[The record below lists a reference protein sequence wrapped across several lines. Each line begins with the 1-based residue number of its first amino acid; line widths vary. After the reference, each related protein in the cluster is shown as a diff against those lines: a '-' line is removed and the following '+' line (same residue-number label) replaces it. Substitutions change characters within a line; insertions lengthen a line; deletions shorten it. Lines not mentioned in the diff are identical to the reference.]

1 MSFAH
6 LHLHTEYSLLD
17 GAARITDVVE
27 AAAADDQPAI
37 AITDHGNLYGV
48 VDFVKAATKAGI
60 KPIIGIEA
68 YYTEGSRRDRPVGAD
83 NRRYHMN
90 LLAENEVGYRNLLQL
105 SSKAFLDG
113 YYYKPRMDIELLAE
127 HSEGII
133 ATSGCL
139 GGLVPQLLAPDA
151 VSEEGNKA
159 NPRDLEAA
167 VAAAGRFQDVFG
179 RDNFFIEL
187 QDHGIEA
194 QQRIM
199 GDLLEIADQ
208 IGAPLLATNDAHYTR
223 RDEHDAHDVL
233 LCIQT
238 GSLRN
243 EPGRLRFEGSEHY
256 LKSADEMRRLFPDDE
271 FPKACDNTLWIAER
285 ANVEIEFGKILLPQ
299 FPVPEG
305 ETELTYLR
313 RLVEQGIRERYG
325 AEPGAEVWERVEH
338 ELKIIEEMGF
348 PAYFLIVWDLIRHA
362 GENKIRVGPGRGSA
376 AGSIVSYGLG
386 ITAIDPL
393 AHGLIFE
400 RFLNPGRKSMPDID
414 MDFDE
419 RYRGE
424 MIRYAA
430 EKYGSDR
437 VAQII
442 TFATI
447 KGKQALRDAARVLGH
462 PYSMGDRLA
471 KAMPPSI
478 LGKDAT
484 LQQALSPPSSGAASE
499 IKDWYANAHGLRE
512 MYEADPAA
520 KEVVDAARGL
530 EGLRRQDSI
539 HAAAVVIA
547 PEPLTSIVPVQRKG
561 EDAEMVTQFEMH
573 GVEDL
578 GLLKMDFLGLRNLS
592 IIERCLELVE
602 RTTGERVD
610 IDNVPLDDPAT
621 FELLQSGDTIGV
633 FQMEGTPMRALIR
646 SLKPDSFND
655 VIALVALYRPGPM
668 GANMHNLYADR
679 KNGRA
684 EIEELHPVLTDK
696 LADTYQ
702 IMVYQEQVMMVAQ
715 EIAGYT
721 MADADELRRAM
732 GKKIKS
738 VMVAEEEKFVTG
750 TVDQGFPEETGREI
764 FKLIE
769 HFAGYGFNR
778 CLPGDVTV
786 VDTSTGQRRTIGDIF
801 ETQTLPRLTSYDGW
815 NRTTRSPSRVWQN
828 GVKPILKLTTR
839 SGRTIRA
846 TGNHPFRTVAGWK
859 NLADLS
865 DADFVAVGAQ
875 IDWEQSHEMADH
887 EARLLGYVLAEGN
900 TCHPS
905 SFYLYS
911 GDEAV
916 VQDMVTVLRR
926 FTNTQAT
933 VDRSKSAVS
942 IYAARVD
949 RSLTSQAVD
958 FIDELGLRQIG
969 ALEKHIPS
977 AVFCLPS
984 SQMAVVVGAMW
995 SGDGCCH
1002 VSSYGSRS
1010 IYYATSSP
1018 RLATDIG
1025 HLMTRFGIRTTIH
1038 EKRFRY
1044 RGTHKIG
1051 YQIHVVTQEGHERF
1065 ARIVGPHLVGKRASD
1080 LEIVME
1086 SIPPYS
1092 NRRSTLDQVS
1102 APDIF
1107 PLVKSEARRAASE
1120 RGVSI
1125 KEVCRQG
1132 GISERLVHSLDPRKR
1147 GFRTD
1152 TIRLMAKVF
1161 DSEALR
1167 EIGDADVWWDEVRSV
1182 VPDGT
1187 EMTYDLEIPDTHN
1200 FVADDF
1206 VVHNSH
1212 SAGYGLVAYQTA
1224 YLKAHYPPEYLAA
1237 LLTAT
1242 KTNKDRTAVYL
1253 NECRQ
1258 MGIEVLV
1265 PDVNESESDFT
1276 VHEGR
1281 IRFGLSAVRNVGEG
1295 AVEKIVEAREEQP
1308 FESFMDFVNRVDT
1321 SVLNKRSIESLIK
1334 AGAFDVSGD
1343 TRKGLTL
1350 VHSQILDATVERRR
1364 NEEMGQYSL
1373 FAGNDE
1379 SQEEANIEVPDLA
1392 WPQKT
1397 RLAFEKEML
1406 GLYVSDHPLLS
1417 LGAALAAATS
1427 TSIAELGD
1435 LTDRSS
1441 LSVGGIVGSITRR
1454 WTKKGDPMLFFQL
1467 EDLEGS
1473 VECIAFPKTVHD
1485 YGPLIVEDAVLVV
1498 SGNLDHRGDEVKVV
1512 ARELKELEIRDDSTV
1527 RLTIQAARLTPE
1539 IVESLKM
1546 ILNNHPGSASVYL
1559 HMTDNGDTK
1568 VLKLSDAHK
1577 VEPRS
1582 ALFAELKELL
1592 GPKAIL

>member
-48 VDFVKAATKAGI
+48 VDFVKAANNVGI

-68 YYTEGSRRDRPVGAD
+68 YYTEGSRRDRPVGAE

-127 HSEGII
+127 HSEGVI

-151 VSEEGNKA
+151 VSEEGNKGSS
-159 NPRDLEAA
+159 RDIDAA
-167 VAAAGRFQDVFG
+167 VAAAVRFQDVFG
-179 RDNFFIEL
+179 KDNFFIEV

-194 QQRIM
+194 QRRIM
-199 GDLLEIADQ
+199 PDLLEIASRID
-208 IGAPLLATNDAHYTR
+208 APLLATNDAHYTR

-256 LKSADEMRRLFPDDE
+256 LKSSDEMHRLFPGDE

-285 ANVEIEFGKILLPQ
+285 ANVEIEFGKILLPH
-299 FPVPEG
+299 FSVPEG

-313 RLVEQGIRERYG
+313 RLVEQGTRERYG

-348 PAYFLIVWDLIRHA
+348 PAYFLIVWDIIRHA
-362 GENKIRVGPGRGSA
+362 RENRIRVGPGRGSA
-376 AGSIVSYGLG
+376 AGSIVSYCLR
-386 ITAIDPL
+386 ITDIDPL
-393 AHGLIFE
+393 AYGLIFE
-400 RFLNPGRKSMPDID
+400 RFLNPGRQSMPDID

-447 KGKQALRDAARVLGH
+447 KGKQAIRDAARVLGH

-478 LGKDAT
+478 LGKDPT
-484 LQQALSPPSSGAASE
+484 LDQVLSPPSSGAASE
-499 IKDWYANAHGLRE
+499 VKGWYANAHGLRE
-512 MYEADPAA
+512 MYEADPSA
-520 KEVVDAARGL
+520 KEVIDAARGL

-547 PEPLTSIVPVQRKG
+547 PEPLIGIVPVQRKG

-573 GVEDL
+573 GIEAL

-602 RTTGERVD
+602 ETTGERVD
-610 IDNVPLDDPAT
+610 IDNVPTDDPTT
-621 FELLQSGDTIGV
+621 FELLQSGNTIGV
-633 FQMEGTPMRALIR
+633 FQMEGTAMRALIR
-646 SLKPDSFND
+646 SLKPDIFDD

-684 EIEELHPVLTDK
+684 EIEELHPVLTEK

-715 EIAGYT
+715 EIAGYS

-750 TVDQGFPEETGREI
+750 TIDQGFPEETGREI

-778 CLPGDVTV
+778 
-786 VDTSTGQRRTIGDIF
+786 
-801 ETQTLPRLTSYDGW
+801 
-815 NRTTRSPSRVWQN
+815 
-828 GVKPILKLTTR
+828 
-839 SGRTIRA
+839 
-846 TGNHPFRTVAGWK
+846 
-859 NLADLS
+859 
-865 DADFVAVGAQ
+865 
-875 IDWEQSHEMADH
+875 
-887 EARLLGYVLAEGN
+887 
-900 TCHPS
+900 
-905 SFYLYS
+905 
-911 GDEAV
+911 
-916 VQDMVTVLRR
+916 
-926 FTNTQAT
+926 
-933 VDRSKSAVS
+933 
-942 IYAARVD
+942 
-949 RSLTSQAVD
+949 
-958 FIDELGLRQIG
+958 
-969 ALEKHIPS
+969 
-977 AVFCLPS
+977 
-984 SQMAVVVGAMW
+984 
-995 SGDGCCH
+995 
-1002 VSSYGSRS
+1002 
-1010 IYYATSSP
+1010 
-1018 RLATDIG
+1018 
-1025 HLMTRFGIRTTIH
+1025 
-1038 EKRFRY
+1038 
-1044 RGTHKIG
+1044 
-1051 YQIHVVTQEGHERF
+1051 
-1065 ARIVGPHLVGKRASD
+1065 
-1080 LEIVME
+1080 
-1086 SIPPYS
+1086 
-1092 NRRSTLDQVS
+1092 
-1102 APDIF
+1102 
-1107 PLVKSEARRAASE
+1107 
-1120 RGVSI
+1120 
-1125 KEVCRQG
+1125 
-1132 GISERLVHSLDPRKR
+1132 
-1147 GFRTD
+1147 
-1152 TIRLMAKVF
+1152 
-1161 DSEALR
+1161 
-1167 EIGDADVWWDEVRSV
+1167 
-1182 VPDGT
+1182 
-1187 EMTYDLEIPDTHN
+1187 
-1200 FVADDF
+1200 
-1206 VVHNSH
+1206 SH
-1212 SAGYGLVAYQTA
+1212 SAGYGLLAYQTA
-1224 YLKAHYPPEYLAA
+1224 YLKAHHPAEYLAA

-1253 NECRQ
+1253 NECRR

-1265 PDVNESESDFT
+1265 PDINESESDFT
-1276 VHEGR
+1276 VHDGR

-1295 AVEKIVEAREEQP
+1295 AVEKIIEARQDQP
-1308 FESFMDFVNRVDT
+1308 LKSFMDFVNRVDT
-1321 SVLNKRSIESLIK
+1321 AVLNKRSIESLIK
-1334 AGAFDVSGD
+1334 AGAFDGGGD

-1350 VHSQILDATVERRR
+1350 VHEQILDATLERRR

-1373 FAGNDE
+1373 FAGDDD
-1379 SQEEANIEVPDLA
+1379 SVEETNIEVPDLA

-1435 LTDRSS
+1435 LSDRSS

-1485 YGPLIVEDAVLVV
+1485 YGPLIVEDAVLVI
-1498 SGNLDHRGDEVKVV
+1498 SGHLDHRGDDVKVV

-1527 RLTIQAARLTPE
+1527 RLTIPAGRLTPE
-1539 IVESLKM
+1539 TVNSLKT
-1546 ILNNHPGSASVYL
+1546 ILKNHPGSASVYL
-1559 HMTDNGDTK
+1559 HMTDDGDTK

>member
-1 MSFAH
+1 M
-6 LHLHTEYSLLD
+6 
-17 GAARITDVVE
+17 VE

-48 VDFVKAATKAGI
+48 VDFVKAANNVGI

-68 YYTEGSRRDRPVGAD
+68 YYTEGSRRDRPVGAE

-127 HSEGII
+127 HSEGVI

-151 VSEEGNKA
+151 VSEEGNKGSS
-159 NPRDLEAA
+159 RDIDAA
-167 VAAAGRFQDVFG
+167 VAAAVRFQDVFG
-179 RDNFFIEL
+179 KDNFFIEV

-194 QQRIM
+194 QRRIM
-199 GDLLEIADQ
+199 PDLLEIASRID
-208 IGAPLLATNDAHYTR
+208 APLLATNDAHYTR
-223 RDEHDAHDVL
+223 RDEHDTHDVL

-256 LKSADEMRRLFPDDE
+256 LKSSDEMHRLFPGDE

-285 ANVEIEFGKILLPQ
+285 ANVEIEFGKILLPH
-299 FPVPEG
+299 FSVPEG

-313 RLVEQGIRERYG
+313 RLVEQGTRERYG

-348 PAYFLIVWDLIRHA
+348 PAYFLIVWDIIRHA
-362 GENKIRVGPGRGSA
+362 RENRIRVGPGRGSA
-376 AGSIVSYGLG
+376 AGSIVSYCLR
-386 ITAIDPL
+386 ITDIDPL
-393 AHGLIFE
+393 AYGLIFE
-400 RFLNPGRKSMPDID
+400 RFLNPGRQSMPDID

-447 KGKQALRDAARVLGH
+447 KGKQAIRDAARVLGH

-478 LGKDAT
+478 LGKDPT
-484 LQQALSPPSSGAASE
+484 LDQVLSPPSSGAASE
-499 IKDWYANAHGLRE
+499 VKGWYANAHGLRE
-512 MYEADPAA
+512 MYEADPSA
-520 KEVVDAARGL
+520 KEVIDAARGL

-547 PEPLTSIVPVQRKG
+547 PEPLIGIVPVQRKG

-573 GVEDL
+573 GIEAL

-602 RTTGERVD
+602 ETTGERVD
-610 IDNVPLDDPAT
+610 IDNVPTDDPTT
-621 FELLQSGDTIGV
+621 FDLLQSGNTIGV
-633 FQMEGTPMRALIR
+633 FQMEGTAMRALIR
-646 SLKPDSFND
+646 SLKPDIFDD

-684 EIEELHPVLTDK
+684 EIEELHPVLTEK

-715 EIAGYT
+715 EIAGYS

-750 TVDQGFPEETGREI
+750 TIDQGFPEETGREI

-778 CLPGDVTV
+778 
-786 VDTSTGQRRTIGDIF
+786 
-801 ETQTLPRLTSYDGW
+801 
-815 NRTTRSPSRVWQN
+815 
-828 GVKPILKLTTR
+828 
-839 SGRTIRA
+839 
-846 TGNHPFRTVAGWK
+846 
-859 NLADLS
+859 
-865 DADFVAVGAQ
+865 
-875 IDWEQSHEMADH
+875 
-887 EARLLGYVLAEGN
+887 
-900 TCHPS
+900 
-905 SFYLYS
+905 
-911 GDEAV
+911 
-916 VQDMVTVLRR
+916 
-926 FTNTQAT
+926 
-933 VDRSKSAVS
+933 
-942 IYAARVD
+942 
-949 RSLTSQAVD
+949 
-958 FIDELGLRQIG
+958 
-969 ALEKHIPS
+969 
-977 AVFCLPS
+977 
-984 SQMAVVVGAMW
+984 
-995 SGDGCCH
+995 
-1002 VSSYGSRS
+1002 
-1010 IYYATSSP
+1010 
-1018 RLATDIG
+1018 
-1025 HLMTRFGIRTTIH
+1025 
-1038 EKRFRY
+1038 
-1044 RGTHKIG
+1044 
-1051 YQIHVVTQEGHERF
+1051 
-1065 ARIVGPHLVGKRASD
+1065 
-1080 LEIVME
+1080 
-1086 SIPPYS
+1086 
-1092 NRRSTLDQVS
+1092 
-1102 APDIF
+1102 
-1107 PLVKSEARRAASE
+1107 
-1120 RGVSI
+1120 
-1125 KEVCRQG
+1125 
-1132 GISERLVHSLDPRKR
+1132 
-1147 GFRTD
+1147 
-1152 TIRLMAKVF
+1152 
-1161 DSEALR
+1161 
-1167 EIGDADVWWDEVRSV
+1167 
-1182 VPDGT
+1182 
-1187 EMTYDLEIPDTHN
+1187 
-1200 FVADDF
+1200 
-1206 VVHNSH
+1206 SH
-1212 SAGYGLVAYQTA
+1212 SAGYGLLAYQTA
-1224 YLKAHYPPEYLAA
+1224 YLKAHHPAEYLAA

-1253 NECRQ
+1253 NECRR

-1265 PDVNESESDFT
+1265 PDIDESESDFT
-1276 VHEGR
+1276 VHDGR

-1295 AVEKIVEAREEQP
+1295 AVEKIIEARQDQP
-1308 FESFMDFVNRVDT
+1308 LKSFMDFVNRVDT
-1321 SVLNKRSIESLIK
+1321 AVLNKRSIESLIK
-1334 AGAFDVSGD
+1334 AGAFDGGGD

-1350 VHSQILDATVERRR
+1350 VHEQILDATLERRR

-1373 FAGNDE
+1373 FAGDDD
-1379 SQEEANIEVPDLA
+1379 SVEETNIEVPDLA

-1435 LTDRSS
+1435 LSDRSS

-1485 YGPLIVEDAVLVV
+1485 YGPLIVEDAVLVI
-1498 SGNLDHRGDEVKVV
+1498 SGHLDHRGDDVKVV

-1527 RLTIQAARLTPE
+1527 RLTIPAGRLTPE
-1539 IVESLKM
+1539 TVNSLKT
-1546 ILNNHPGSASVYL
+1546 ILKNHPGSASVYL
-1559 HMTDNGDTK
+1559 HMTDDGDTK

>member
-27 AAAADDQPAI
+27 AAAADGQAAI

-48 VDFVKAATKAGI
+48 VDFVKAANNVGV

-68 YYTEGSRRDRPVGAD
+68 YYTEGSRRDRPVGAE

-127 HSEGII
+127 HSEGVI

-151 VSEEGNKA
+151 VSEEGNKGSS
-159 NPRDLEAA
+159 RDVDAA

-179 RDNFFIEL
+179 KDNFFIEV

-194 QQRIM
+194 QRRIM
-199 GDLLEIADQ
+199 PDLLEIASRID
-208 IGAPLLATNDAHYTR
+208 APLLATNDAHYTR

-243 EPGRLRFEGSEHY
+243 EPGRLKFEGSEHY
-256 LKSADEMRRLFPDDE
+256 LKSSDEMRRLFPDDE

-285 ANVEIEFGKILLPQ
+285 ANVEIEFGRILLPQ
-299 FPVPEG
+299 FSVPEG

-313 RLVEQGIRERYG
+313 RLVEQGTRERYG
-325 AEPGAEVWERVEH
+325 AEPGADVWERVEH

-348 PAYFLIVWDLIRHA
+348 PAYFLIVWDIIRHA
-362 GENKIRVGPGRGSA
+362 RESRIRVGPGRGSA
-376 AGSIVSYGLG
+376 AGSIVSYCLR
-386 ITAIDPL
+386 ITDIDPL
-393 AHGLIFE
+393 AYGLIFE

-447 KGKQALRDAARVLGH
+447 KGKQAIRDAARVLGH

-478 LGKDAT
+478 LGKDPT
-484 LQQALSPPSSGAASE
+484 LDQVLSPPSPGAASE
-499 IKDWYANAHGLRE
+499 VKDWYANAHGLRE
-512 MYEADPAA
+512 MYEADPGA

-547 PEPLTSIVPVQRKG
+547 PEPLIRIVPIQRKG

-573 GVEDL
+573 GVEAL

-602 RTTGERVD
+602 GATGERID
-610 IDNVPLDDPAT
+610 IDNVPTDDPAT
-621 FELLQSGDTIGV
+621 FELLQSGNTIGV
-633 FQMEGTPMRALIR
+633 FQMEGTAMRALIR

-684 EIEELHPVLTDK
+684 EIEELHPVLTEK

-715 EIAGYT
+715 EIAGYS

-738 VMVAEEEKFVTG
+738 VMVAEEEKFVNG
-750 TVDQGFPEETGREI
+750 TIDQGFSQETGREI

-778 CLPGDVTV
+778 
-786 VDTSTGQRRTIGDIF
+786 
-801 ETQTLPRLTSYDGW
+801 
-815 NRTTRSPSRVWQN
+815 
-828 GVKPILKLTTR
+828 
-839 SGRTIRA
+839 
-846 TGNHPFRTVAGWK
+846 
-859 NLADLS
+859 
-865 DADFVAVGAQ
+865 
-875 IDWEQSHEMADH
+875 
-887 EARLLGYVLAEGN
+887 
-900 TCHPS
+900 
-905 SFYLYS
+905 
-911 GDEAV
+911 
-916 VQDMVTVLRR
+916 
-926 FTNTQAT
+926 
-933 VDRSKSAVS
+933 
-942 IYAARVD
+942 
-949 RSLTSQAVD
+949 
-958 FIDELGLRQIG
+958 
-969 ALEKHIPS
+969 
-977 AVFCLPS
+977 
-984 SQMAVVVGAMW
+984 
-995 SGDGCCH
+995 
-1002 VSSYGSRS
+1002 
-1010 IYYATSSP
+1010 
-1018 RLATDIG
+1018 
-1025 HLMTRFGIRTTIH
+1025 
-1038 EKRFRY
+1038 
-1044 RGTHKIG
+1044 
-1051 YQIHVVTQEGHERF
+1051 
-1065 ARIVGPHLVGKRASD
+1065 
-1080 LEIVME
+1080 
-1086 SIPPYS
+1086 
-1092 NRRSTLDQVS
+1092 
-1102 APDIF
+1102 
-1107 PLVKSEARRAASE
+1107 
-1120 RGVSI
+1120 
-1125 KEVCRQG
+1125 
-1132 GISERLVHSLDPRKR
+1132 
-1147 GFRTD
+1147 
-1152 TIRLMAKVF
+1152 
-1161 DSEALR
+1161 
-1167 EIGDADVWWDEVRSV
+1167 
-1182 VPDGT
+1182 
-1187 EMTYDLEIPDTHN
+1187 
-1200 FVADDF
+1200 
-1206 VVHNSH
+1206 SH

-1224 YLKAHYPPEYLAA
+1224 FLKAHHPAEYLAA

-1253 NECRQ
+1253 NECRR
-1258 MGIEVLV
+1258 MGIDVLV

-1276 VHEGR
+1276 VHDGR

-1295 AVEKIVEAREEQP
+1295 AVEKIVEAREDQP
-1308 FESFMDFVNRVDT
+1308 LESFMDFVNRVDT

-1334 AGAFDVSGD
+1334 AGAFDGSGD

-1350 VHSQILDATVERRR
+1350 VHEQILDATLERRR

-1373 FAGNDE
+1373 FAGDSE
-1379 SQEEANIEVPDLA
+1379 SEEETNIEVPDLA

-1498 SGNLDHRGDEVKVV
+1498 SGNLDHRGDDVKVV
-1512 ARELKELEIRDDSTV
+1512 ARELKELENRDDSTV
-1527 RLTIQAARLTPE
+1527 RLTIPAGRLTPE
-1539 IVESLKM
+1539 TVDSLKT
-1546 ILNNHPGSASVYL
+1546 ILKNHPGSASVYL
-1559 HMTDNGDTK
+1559 HMTDDGDTK